1 MQARETPRQG
11 SPVQTHTARI
21 LRMNAAELREYLREE
36 METNPALEEGA
47 PIAPVHPAGAS
58 RDELQRLEWLCAG
71 DAQNAAYYRED
82 AAADGHPAGPETET
96 LYQHLKAQVDFH
108 ALSPARGMAVE
119 LVLQSLSP
127 NGRLDEPLEEL
138 AEQSGISS
146 TGMQKALQVVQALE
160 PAGVA
165 ARDLEECLELQLQRQ
180 GERGLPLII
189 VRRHLDDLAQNRIA
203 QIVLE
208 TGATRAE
215 VEAACQR
222 VRGLDPKPGAAY
234 GGWERVGAVL
244 PEILVEMGE
253 YGPEVIL
260 QEGRVPALQISPF
273 CLELMREG
281 EAEVQAYL
289 QEKLQQA
296 RDLMDAVALRQK
308 TLLRCTQAIVSRQG
322 NFFRFG
328 PKERNWLSYD
338 TIAADL
344 SVQVSTVFNAV
355 HGKYL
360 RCRYGVFPLKYF
372 FD

>member
-1 MQARETPRQG
+1 MQAREMPRQG
-11 SPVQTHTARI
+11 SPVQTHTAMI

-47 PIAPVHPAGAS
+47 PAVPAQLTGAS
-58 RDELQRLEWLCAG
+58 REELQRLDRLCAG
-71 DAQNAAYYRED
+71 DAQYASSHRET
-82 AAADGHPAGPETET
+82 AADGPITGPETET
-96 LYQHLKAQVDFH
+96 LYQHLKAQVNFR

-119 LVLQSLSP
+119 LLLQSISP
-127 NGRLDEPLEEL
+127 SGRLDEPLEEL

-146 TGMQKALQVVQALE
+146 TEMQKALQVVQELN

-165 ARDLEECLELQLQRQ
+165 ARDLEECLELQLHRQ

-189 VRRHLDDLAQNRIA
+189 VRWHLDDLAQNRIQ
-203 QIVLE
+203 QIIWE
-208 TGATRAE
+208 TGATREE
-215 VEAACQR
+215 VETACQL
-222 VRGLDPKPGAAY
+222 VRSLDPKPGAAY
-234 GGWERVGAVL
+234 GGQERVGAVL
-244 PEILVEMGE
+244 PEILVELGDC
-253 YGPEVIL
+253 GPAVVL

-273 CLELMREG
+273 CLELMQAG

-289 QEKLQQA
+289 QEKLRQA
-296 RDLMDAVALRQK
+296 KDLMDAVELRQK
-308 TLLRCTQAIVSRQG
+308 ALLRCAQAIVARQE
-322 NFFRFG
+322 NFFRHG

-338 TIAADL
+338 AIAADL

-372 FD
+372 FN